1 MSWEPKIL
9 GLLCNWCSYQGADLA
24 GTSRMKYAPNVRIV
38 RVMCSGRV
46 DPLFVLSAFKNGADG
61 VLIAGCHPG
70 DCHYSEGNYKARRR
84 VPLLVKMLTQMGIE
98 EGRVELAWVSAAE
111 ADSFVR
117 VVNGLTERVRELGP
131 FRQSEAEREGEV
143 VEVGAGE
150 RKVAA

>member
-70 DCHYSEGNYKARRR
+70 DCHYSEGNHKTRRR
-84 VPLLVKMLTQMGIE
+84 LPLLKAMLSQLGVE
-98 EGRVELAWVSAAE
+98 EGRVEMAWVSAAE
-111 ADSFVR
+111 ADDFVK
-117 VVNGLTERVRELGP
+117 VVNGLTERVRALGP
-131 FRQSEAEREGEV
+131 F
-143 VEVGAGE
+143 
-150 RKVAA
+150 